1 MSEIIKQD
9 IAERLADSFFNYAM
23 YVIVDRALPD
33 IRDGLKPV
41 QRRILYSMHNLG
53 LTHNKAFK
61 KSARI
66 VGDCLG
72 QYHPHGDTSV
82 YGAMVNMA
90 QDFNM
95 RYPLITGHG
104 NFGSVDGDTPAAMR
118 YTEAKM
124 SVVGEQMLKDIHK
137 DTVDFIPNFDES
149 TNEPSVLP
157 TFFPNLLANGTTGI
171 AVSMATSIPPHN
183 AEDLYKALQFIIKSE
198 LEEKP
203 IEIDDLIEI
212 VKAPDFPTGGEII
225 ELKDIHKGY
234 KTGKGKVT
242 IRSKYVI
249 EEVKDREQIVVTEIP
264 FKVNKAKLVE
274 DIDNMR
280 KNSLDEIKEVRDE
293 SDKDGIRIVIELKKG
308 ANSNWIIRKLLKHT
322 QLQDTFSMNM
332 VALVNNKPVQF
343 TLKEALEYF
352 LAHVA
357 EVIVRRTQF
366 DLNKAEKRKHIV
378 EGILLCLDQIDEVIA
393 TIKKSKTNAD
403 VIANLQNKFELSE
416 EQAKS
421 IVDMRLRALSQ
432 ASAEEYQ
439 AELENLND
447 NIGKWTDILSDEK
460 VLLRTM
466 QSELA
471 EVAEL
476 YKGERKTKIVKDYV
490 EISNDRL
497 LIKDENLVI
506 TLTSNGIIKSVNEA
520 EFTTKS
526 RGTKGSKSSAFKEND
541 SIRFMLTLNARA
553 DILFFTNKGRCH
565 VLEAFKIPVVKK
577 SQSGKYINNYLNLE
591 DDEVIVSMLER
602 DVREKNLDLLFVTK
616 HGVGKRLELS
626 DLSQT
631 RSITKVINFRE
642 GDELVSVLLF
652 GKNQEIMLLTANG
665 QGIRFN
671 PDAEGSKGMRPM
683 GRSAIGVNAVNLVD
697 DDYVVEAVAIEPD
710 MNLFLITENG
720 YGKRIGLDDFATIS
734 RGTKGVRAI
743 GINERTGP
751 LVGALMVQDDDELF
765 IATEK
770 GLVNRITLDDIRV
783 MGRNASGVKV
793 INLNDDDCVVSV
805 SKYEVDEDGE

>member
-23 YVIVDRALPD
+23 YVIVDRAFPD

-72 QYHPHGDTSV
+72 QYHPHGDTGV

-90 QDFNM
+90 QEFNM
-95 RYPLITGHG
+95 RYPLVTGHG

-137 DTVDFIPNFDES
+137 DTVDFMPNFDES

-225 ELKDIHKGY
+225 KLKDVHKGY

-242 IRSKYVI
+242 IRSKYTI
-249 EEVKDREQIVVTEIP
+249 EEVKGREQIVVTEIP

-274 DIDNMR
+274 AIDNMR

-332 VALVNNKPVQF
+332 VTLVNNRPVQF

-352 LAHVA
+352 LAHIA
-357 EVIVRRTQF
+357 EVIIRRTQF
-366 DLNKAEKRKHIV
+366 DLNKAERRKHIV

-421 IVDMRLRALSQ
+421 IADMRLRALSQ

-439 AELENLND
+439 AELESLND
-447 NIGKWTDILSDEK
+447 NIGKWTDILGDEK

-476 YKGERKTKIVKDYV
+476 YKGERKTEIVKDYV

-506 TLTSNGIIKSVNEA
+506 TLTSNGIIKSVSEA

-565 VLEAFKIPVVKK
+565 ALEAFKIPVVKR

-591 DDEVIVSMLER
+591 DGEVIVSMLER

-616 HGVGKRLELS
+616 YGVGKRLELS
-626 DLSQT
+626 GLSQT

-652 GKNQEIMLLTANG
+652 GKDQEIMLLTANG
-665 QGIRFN
+665 QGVRFN
-671 PDAEGSKGMRPM
+671 PDAEGGKGMRPM

-720 YGKRIGLDDFATIS
+720 YGKRTGLDDFATIS

-783 MGRNASGVKV
+783 MGRNASGVKA